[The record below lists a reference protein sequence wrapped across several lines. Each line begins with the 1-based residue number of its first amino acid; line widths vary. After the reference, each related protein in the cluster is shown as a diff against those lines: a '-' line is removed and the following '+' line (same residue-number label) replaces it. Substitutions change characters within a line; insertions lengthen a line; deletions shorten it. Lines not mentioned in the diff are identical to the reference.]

1 MDNLFSFFG
10 YIASILT
17 TLSFLPQAIKTIKE
31 KNTDGISL
39 LMYTM
44 FTLGVFL
51 WAIYGFYI
59 QDIAILVGNSVTL
72 LFAVVILSVKV
83 INVRSE
89 SS

>member
-1 MDNLFSFFG
+1 MDHLFSFFG

-31 KNTDGISL
+31 RNTDGISL

-59 QDIAILVGNSVTL
+59 QDIAILLGNSVTL
-72 LFAVVILSVKV
+72 LFALTILSVK
-83 INVRSE
+83 IKNMKRE
-89 SS
+89 TY